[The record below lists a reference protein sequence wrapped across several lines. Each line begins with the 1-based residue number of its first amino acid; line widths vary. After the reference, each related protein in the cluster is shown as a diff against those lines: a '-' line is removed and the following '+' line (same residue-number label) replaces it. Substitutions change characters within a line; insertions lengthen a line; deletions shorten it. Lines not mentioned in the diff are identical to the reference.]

1 MHLPSDSLVSPI
13 IGYGAS
19 IWGYK
24 MYLVLTLYI
33 TEPVD
38 FSWGLANI
46 HQTRQSPEIWDGY
59 LFFINNG
66 NALYVYGVDLII

>member
-1 MHLPSDSLVSPI
+1 
-13 IGYGAS
+13 
-19 IWGYK
+19 

-33 TEPVD
+33 IEPVD